1 MKDVTLVLSV
11 VCNELVYVRE
21 LNLVTDKH
29 LARLR
34 LGTNTEVF
42 DHRGSLLV
50 VLSAHRQRQ
59 GAGPSLAFAH
69 QERSWLGCLEV
80 RFTDAALDQT
90 EIPAEK
96 QSDHSPRLVE

>member
-1 MKDVTLVLSV
+1 MKNVTLVLSV

-42 DHRGSLLV
+42 DH
-50 VLSAHRQRQ
+50 
-59 GAGPSLAFAH
+59 
-69 QERSWLGCLEV
+69 
-80 RFTDAALDQT
+80 
-90 EIPAEK
+90 
-96 QSDHSPRLVE
+96 